1 MSTEDFFLSIH
12 MQKNKSVP
20 HSLRGVLWKGTYC
33 LHLPGLFAM
42 CAVHDSQFLRHI
54 EGFILLST
62 FLRPDF

>member
-42 CAVHDSQFLRHI
+42 CAVQDSQFLRHI
-54 EGFILLST
+54 EGLYSSVH
-62 FLRPDF
+62 FLKT